1 MCPDFTVWAFTS
13 TVSIGKEI
21 DVFFQ
26 SFGLGEDEEA
36 KSALPEG
43 SSDGVII
50 SEPASNSEIEH
61 TGASQNIT
69 GLWGSFTGSFFD
81 LNSVRQTPAEKTD
94 ENVTITEPSE
104 LIKLEN
110 ELKTSEVVEISS
122 NEEEWDRGWESQVL

>member
-1 MCPDFTVWAFTS
+1 MCPDFTVCHFTS

>member
-1 MCPDFTVWAFTS
+1 MCPDFTVCDFTS

-81 LNSVRQTPAEKTD
+81 LNSVRQTSAEKTD